1 MASNNRRYLKAKM
14 ILKNLHQFSLLL
26 LRIIDMQNLKELL
39 GVELF
44 SPNPQYFRMWPYV
57 EIGFFASQNEITGW
71 ALVQYDWCPYKRRK
85 FRHKDRN
92 TQMEDNVKTHHK
104 RHLCDLSDIP
114 KCQRIPQ
121 VSRKHQK
128 LEKAKNDS
136 PLKALGRARS
146 FWYPDTRALA
156 TEL

>member
-1 MASNNRRYLKAKM
+1 
-14 ILKNLHQFSLLL
+14 
-26 LRIIDMQNLKELL
+26 
-39 GVELF
+39 
-44 SPNPQYFRMWPYV
+44 MWPYV

-71 ALVQYDWCPYKRRK
+71 ALVQYDWCPYIRRK

-121 VSRKHQK
+121 VSRKH
-128 LEKAKNDS
+128 
-136 PLKALGRARS
+136 
-146 FWYPDTRALA
+146 
-156 TEL
+156 